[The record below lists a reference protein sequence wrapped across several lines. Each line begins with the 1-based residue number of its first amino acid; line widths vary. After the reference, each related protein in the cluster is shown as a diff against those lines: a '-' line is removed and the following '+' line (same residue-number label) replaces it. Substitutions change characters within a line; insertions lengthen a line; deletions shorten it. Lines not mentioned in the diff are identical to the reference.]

1 MPRGAP
7 IFLCWLMRRD
17 LARPAATIARSASAK
32 ASRSS
37 LGHLSSKE
45 TRSEPKASFLGMP
58 MAESTWLGSSDPDE
72 QADPAETSKPCWS
85 RARMRVSESM
95 EGTTT
100 LTMPGRRSAPTLVP
114 AVGRMPVPSA
124 QRRA

>member
-1 MPRGAP
+1 
-7 IFLCWLMRRD
+7 MRRY

-45 TRSEPKASFLGMP
+45 TRSEPKASFLGIP

-72 QADPAETSKPCWS
+72 QADPAET
-85 RARMRVSESM
+85 
-95 EGTTT
+95 
-100 LTMPGRRSAPTLVP
+100 
-114 AVGRMPVPSA
+114 
-124 QRRA
+124 